1 MNTTAPPWQR
11 ELPPMNSF
19 SLLGVWGK
27 REDVKRVGGNRE
39 EKNPVKRRNE
49 IYDVG
54 LRYFEVQA
62 LSPEPSNSI
71 LRS

>member
-19 SLLGVWGK
+19 SLLGVCGE
-27 REDVKRVGGNRE
+27 REDLKRVGGNG
-39 EKNPVKRRNE
+39 EKERRNE

-62 LSPEPSNSI
+62 LSHPI
-71 LRS
+71 QL